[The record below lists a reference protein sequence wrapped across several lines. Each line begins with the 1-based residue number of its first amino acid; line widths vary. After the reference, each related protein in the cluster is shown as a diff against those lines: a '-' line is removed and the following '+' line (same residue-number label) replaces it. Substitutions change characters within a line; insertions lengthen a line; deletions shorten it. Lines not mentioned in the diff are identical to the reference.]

1 MNDLADTTEHPP
13 ALIQAGPPRV
23 NVHVDLHAISRDLQA
38 IKSEIA
44 CVFRSKVIR
53 DSGGR

>member
-1 MNDLADTTEHPP
+1 MLDFSAFG
-13 ALIQAGPPRV
+13 AARV
-23 NVHVDLHAISRDLQA
+23 NILRTGIDPTAMTSVGVIPPVFASISGQQ
-38 IKSEIA
+38 